1 MPNPPFFKQPNTNPN
16 PMNANPPAP
25 EFKGAERT
33 IQIEAQDHRDKQA
46 YRYNFTFPQS
56 VVVPN
61 NGQRT
66 FQIVVDADAD
76 FYAERLT
83 GSALGPCS
91 EQGLRAILQST
102 DFPYLGTSAGFS
114 DRGLMVNIKDG
125 GSRIDLTDGFVP
137 LELIFTPGYD
147 VGTFYIPFPFKYY
160 IRRTAKLVFTFIN
173 RDTRVSTVADPT
185 HFPAGVGS
193 TMFHFVSAALNGVK
207 YLVATK

>member
-1 MPNPPFFKQPNTNPN
+1 MPQPPFFKQPNTNPN
-16 PMNANPPAP
+16 PQNANPPAP
-25 EFKGAERT
+25 EFRSAEKT
-33 IQIEAQDHRDKQA
+33 VQIEAQDKRDKQA
-46 YRYNFTFPQS
+46 YKYNFTFPQS

-61 NGQRT
+61 NGQRS
-66 FQIVVDADAD
+66 FQVVIDADAD

-83 GSALGPCS
+83 GSALGPCNNA
-91 EQGLRAILQST
+91 GLRQIAQPT
-102 DFPYLGTSAGFS
+102 DFPYLGTTLGFA

-160 IRRTAKLVFTFIN
+160 IRRNAKLVFTFIN
-173 RDTRVSTVADPT
+173 RDTKVALAVAPLS
-185 HFPAGVGS
+185 AGD
-193 TMFHFVSAALNGVK
+193 TMYHFVSAALNGEK

>member
-1 MPNPPFFKQPNTNPN
+1 MAEAPFFKKPSTNPN
-16 PMNANPPAP
+16 PSNANPPAP
-25 EFKGAERT
+25 EFRNAEKS

-61 NGQRT
+61 NGQRS

-83 GSALGPCS
+83 GSALGPCNS
-91 EQGLRAILQST
+91 TGLRQVAQPT
-102 DFPYLGTSAGFS
+102 DFPYLGTTLGFA
-114 DRGLMVNIKDG
+114 DRGLMVNLKDG

-137 LELIFTPGYD
+137 LELFFTPGYD
-147 VGTFYIPFPFKYY
+147 VGTFYVPFPFKYY
-160 IRRTAKLVFTFIN
+160 IRRNAKLVFTFIN
-173 RDTRVSTVADPT
+173 RDTKVALAVAPLA
-185 HFPAGVGS
+185 AGDV
-193 TMFHFVSAALNGVK
+193 MYHFVSAALNGCK